1 MNITK
6 QNTDSAYY
14 EIKDKRIQHLKVTS
28 ATQLFLAIK

>member
-14 EIKDKRIQHLKVTS
+14 KIKDKRIQHLKVTK
-28 ATQLFLAIK
+28 LFLAIK